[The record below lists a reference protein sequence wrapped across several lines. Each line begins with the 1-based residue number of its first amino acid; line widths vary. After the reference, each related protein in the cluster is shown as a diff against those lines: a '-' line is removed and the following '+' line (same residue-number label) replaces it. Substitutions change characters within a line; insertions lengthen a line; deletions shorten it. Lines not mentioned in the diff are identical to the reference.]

1 MILYIKA
8 METTTTTKTPVQM
21 LIDEFGSLRS
31 LARSIQRD
39 PAAVCRWQKNGLV
52 PTNVQKKVLQ
62 VCWDKGYKISAHDL
76 IFGK

>member
-1 MILYIKA
+1 MNI
-8 METTTTTKTPVQM
+8 TKIPLEHVDRTPVQL

-39 PAAVCRWQKNGLV
+39 PAAVCRWQKNGTV
-52 PTNVQKKVLQ
+52 PSNIQKKVLQ
-62 VCWDKGYKISAHDL
+62 VAWDRGYKISAHDL